1 VYRGLHAENPG
12 GRSARGPPAATDW
25 HPMVSCS
32 FRMVN
37 PLNAGGVI
45 ITAWHRIR
53 LSRRRCERPAA
64 LGSHTDICRNFRNTT
79 GMPGCVVIRR
89 DERPHRTTPSN
100 QPAALGHCV
109 ARGAKNGL
117 IGAGT
122 VVSSLLIRIDNCYCR
137 TVAYSRI
144 IRLPEAALQPK
155 RGGPGR
161 PVEQRRL
168 AIRVGDSGRGV
179 IFRTPASM
187 PVRDGH
193 DTKSRGVAA

>member
-1 VYRGLHAENPG
+1 VNVLPPLGPIRIFAGIFAIQLECRGA
-12 GRSARGPPAATDW
+12 
-25 HPMVSCS
+25 
-32 FRMVN
+32 
-37 PLNAGGVI
+37 
-45 ITAWHRIR
+45 
-53 LSRRRCERPAA
+53 LSSGETN
-64 LGSHTDICRNFRNTT
+64 G
-79 GMPGCVVIRR
+79 
-89 DERPHRTTPSN
+89 RPHRTTPSN